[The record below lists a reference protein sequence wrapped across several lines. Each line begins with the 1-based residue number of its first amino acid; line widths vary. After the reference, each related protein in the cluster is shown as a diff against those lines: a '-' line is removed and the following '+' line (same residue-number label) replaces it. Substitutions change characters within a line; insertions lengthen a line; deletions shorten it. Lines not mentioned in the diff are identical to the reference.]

1 MQRTQVR
8 RTRQI
13 VKGVEYDVRLGAEI
27 IQLDKGVERSENVT
41 LTYRRPRSWVDR
53 LVGLFD
59 NSPLNAEVLQ
69 YEKEARER
77 MDAEFVMPE

>member
-1 MQRTQVR
+1 MPRTRVSR
-8 RTRQI
+8 ARQI
-13 VKGVEYDVRLGAEI
+13 VKGVTLDVRLGAEI
-27 IQLDKGVERSENVT
+27 IRVDEGIGKSENVT
-41 LTYRRPRSWVDR
+41 PTYKHPRSWVDR

-69 YEKEARER
+69 YEREARER